1 MNARMH
7 PSIRRN
13 HLAARLAVGVALL
26 LLGAI
31 VMFAA
36 SGGVVADDAHQSKIY
51 DSSSFEAQPFA
62 AGGLLLGVDGWS
74 TAIPPFLNPE
84 AATITRADSSTGRQS
99 VEVWGGDMIGSEG
112 ITAPYDAVGS
122 YRRPLDHEVTPLKPI
137 VVMEADLLL
146 ETDEAATEEDF
157 FSMTIAARSGDGETL
172 GEIGLS
178 SSGLAVAYGFNAP
191 PGSTPLFDAPIEFN
205 QWHHVSIVMDFAGE
219 KTNVAYFVDGKLIG
233 AMPTESTSDVLLRGA
248 MVVQA
253 LPDGDEDTRANYTAR
268 YDNFRVSVWGNGD

>member
-1 MNARMH
+1 
-7 PSIRRN
+7 
-13 HLAARLAVGVALL
+13 
-26 LLGAI
+26 
-31 VMFAA
+31 
-36 SGGVVADDAHQSKIY
+36 
-51 DSSSFEAQPFA
+51 
-62 AGGLLLGVDGWS
+62 
-74 TAIPPFLNPE
+74 
-84 AATITRADSSTGRQS
+84 
-99 VEVWGGDMIGSEG
+99 
-112 ITAPYDAVGS
+112 VGS

>member
-1 MNARMH
+1 
-7 PSIRRN
+7 
-13 HLAARLAVGVALL
+13 
-26 LLGAI
+26 
-31 VMFAA
+31 MFAA

-253 LPDGDEDTRANYTAR
+253 LPDGVEDTRANYTAR

>member
-7 PSIRRN
+7 PSIRRS
-13 HLAARLAVGVALL
+13 HLATRLAVGVALL

-31 VMFAA
+31 VLFAA

-84 AATITRADSSTGRQS
+84 AATISDADSSTGRQS
-99 VEVWGGDMIGSEG
+99 VEVWGGDLIGSEG

-122 YRRPLDHEVTPLKPI
+122 YRRPLNHEVTPLKPI

-146 ETDEAATEEDF
+146 ETDEAATEDDF
-157 FSMTIAARSGDGETL
+157 FSMTIAARTGAGETL

-191 PGSTPLFDAPIEFN
+191 PGSTPLFDAPIDFN
-205 QWHHVSIVMDFAGE
+205 QWHHLSIFMDFSGE
-219 KTNVAYFVDGKLIG
+219 KTNVAYFVDGELIG
-233 AMPTESTSDVLLRGA
+233 AMPTESTSDVLLRGS
-248 MVVQA
+248 MVVYA

-268 YDNFRVSVWGNGD
+268 FDNFRVRVWGNGD